1 MRTNPKKQQKEI
13 AVKRIL
19 TISSLFLFAFGSM
32 SYAANQE
39 SGSVSFPNTVR
50 VGTHNLPAGTYKIH
64 WQAGESD
71 VQLTLSGNGHQ
82 ISVPA
87 TGTPGAGPD
96 QVLEHRDGSTQVVD
110 GFKVKETNFT
120 IKNP

>member
-1 MRTNPKKQQKEI
+1 
-13 AVKRIL
+13 VKRVL

-50 VGTHNLPAGTYKIH
+50 VGANDLPPGTYKIQ

-71 VQLTLSGNGHQ
+71 VQVTLSGNGHKV
-82 ISVPA
+82 SVPA
-87 TGTPGAGPD
+87 TAAPGAGPD

-110 GFKVKETNFT
+110 GFKVKETNLT